1 MLACPN
7 CGGQMKFNIPT
18 QDLYCEYCG
27 THMDPY
33 SYEEGKNAKEEKT
46 FDTTVFICPQCGG
59 EIIGEDTS
67 AAEFCS
73 FCGASTV
80 LESRISRERRP
91 KYIIPFQKTKD
102 ECKEAYSKHVKKAV
116 FAPKELRDAKY
127 INSFRGIYIPY
138 WAYFI
143 DQKAQVA
150 MPGSTTYRSGNYRC
164 TDHYTL
170 NFDLNAY
177 YKGLSYDASSSFDDS
192 ISAGIA
198 PYDVRGMKEF
208 VPSILSGFYADTSDV
223 DCNIYIEDAMSIA
236 DGDTLKQIELQHEF
250 NGITPETPPTIT
262 GLNYIFGTQCQAIDS
277 TLYPVWF
284 MSYRKGDR
292 VAYAVV
298 NGQTGKV
305 TADLPVDTSK
315 YVLISLI
322 AAIPLFLL
330 LNFLPT
336 IIPSALIT
344 IASFFAVITQ
354 FTYASELRKITAKEQ
369 RTTDKGYLSKHGR
382 MDSYDSSN
390 EKIKIKK
397 RTKSSKGGFASTVI
411 IIIVAIQIFVATRSS
426 VSSLFTSVW
435 AQLAVT
441 VFSGLSMSS
450 CLKTQKKTFS
460 NNGAPVFVFS
470 FAAVVIGLAIRIF
483 KPVSDIYYYASALLI
498 LATVVMTNIGIIGR
512 HNILTT
518 RPLPQ
523 FNRHGGDDRA

>member
-1 MLACPN
+1 
-7 CGGQMKFNIPT
+7 
-18 QDLYCEYCG
+18 
-27 THMDPY
+27 
-33 SYEEGKNAKEEKT
+33 
-46 FDTTVFICPQCGG
+46 
-59 EIIGEDTS
+59 
-67 AAEFCS
+67 
-73 FCGASTV
+73 
-80 LESRISRERRP
+80 
-91 KYIIPFQKTKD
+91 
-102 ECKEAYSKHVKKAV
+102 
-116 FAPKELRDAKY
+116 
-127 INSFRGIYIPY
+127 
-138 WAYFI
+138 
-143 DQKAQVA
+143 

-322 AAIPLFLL
+322 AAILLFLL
-330 LNFLPT
+330 FNFVL
-336 IIPSALIT
+336 
-344 IASFFAVITQ
+344 
-354 FTYASELRKITAKEQ
+354 
-369 RTTDKGYLSKHGR
+369 
-382 MDSYDSSN
+382 
-390 EKIKIKK
+390 
-397 RTKSSKGGFASTVI
+397 
-411 IIIVAIQIFVATRSS
+411 
-426 VSSLFTSVW
+426 
-435 AQLAVT
+435 
-441 VFSGLSMSS
+441 
-450 CLKTQKKTFS
+450 
-460 NNGAPVFVFS
+460 
-470 FAAVVIGLAIRIF
+470 
-483 KPVSDIYYYASALLI
+483 
-498 LATVVMTNIGIIGR
+498 
-512 HNILTT
+512 
-518 RPLPQ
+518 
-523 FNRHGGDDRA
+523 